1 MENFSIGDKSSQS
14 AAGDKLLNLILKSIN
29 RRFLQ
34 FLFWSCRFLL
44 FGFFHRLGFGLHA
57 LYPLYFRLAF
67 SFDFGFGFYFDFLFF
82 HMIDFELFLSTNL
95 WISLSNC
102 SESAMSPAASAPF
115 KPRSF
120 RFNSLS
126 SKELSMRDRQ

>member
-1 MENFSIGDKSSQS
+1 MENFSISDKSSQS

-29 RRFLQ
+29 LGLLQ
-34 FLFWSCRFLL
+34 FLFWSRRFLL
-44 FGFFHRLGFGLHA
+44 FSFFHRLGFGLRA
-57 LYPLYFRLAF
+57 LYPFYFRLAF
-67 SFDFGFGFYFDFLFF
+67 SFDFDFDFDFLFF

-102 SESAMSPAASAPF
+102 SESAMSPATSAPF

-120 RFNSLS
+120 RLNSLS